1 MVKLVVDTNLV
12 VSALLKPQS
21 NPALVISLILRG
33 DCSLCLTKD
42 IMTEYAEVLA
52 REKFQR
58 LDRPKVNELL
68 SKLKKLAL
76 WIEPKVSLHE
86 VVQDPADNALL
97 ECALEAKAEFLI
109 TGNIHHFPFKKYRQ
123 TLIVTPAEF
132 MAHIIERGLPP
143 RRRR

>member
-33 DCSLCLTKD
+33 DCSLCLTQD

-86 VVQDPADNALL
+86 VVQDPADNTLL
-97 ECALEAKAEFLI
+97 ECALEAKADFFI

-123 TLIVTPAEF
+123 TLIVTAAEF
-132 MAHIIERGLPP
+132 MSHIIERGLPP

>member
-1 MVKLVVDTNLV
+1 MLKLVVDTNLV

-21 NPALVISLILRG
+21 NPALIISLVLRG
-33 DCSLCLTKD
+33 DSFLCLTD
-42 IMTEYAEVLA
+42 SILTEYADVLA
-52 REKFQR
+52 REKFQG
-58 LDRPKVNELL
+58 LDRAKVKEVL

-76 WIEPKVSLHE
+76 WVAPKVSLHE
-86 VVQDPADNALL
+86 VVQDPADNAFL
-97 ECALEAKAEFLI
+97 ECALEAKADFFI